1 MPKICKNKHIYSDGL
16 IKNKNKKTII
26 HIQMYKARHSKF
38 KRPSQTEPRNHL
50 KHLLN
55 NHMYQ

>member
-1 MPKICKNKHIYSDGL
+1 MSKICKNKHLYSDGL
-16 IKNKNKKTII
+16 IKNKIKTII

-38 KRPSQTEPRNHL
+38 KRPSHMDSRNHL